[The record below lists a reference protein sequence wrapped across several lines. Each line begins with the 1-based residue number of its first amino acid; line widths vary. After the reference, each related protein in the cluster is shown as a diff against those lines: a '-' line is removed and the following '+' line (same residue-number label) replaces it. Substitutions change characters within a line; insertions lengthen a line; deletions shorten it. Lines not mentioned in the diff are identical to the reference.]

1 MNFGFAKDRIRLNR
15 RLGKACEC
23 ECRGRVDNNPRGV
36 RQRVIADVTERR
48 RVGHTFTG
56 DEALQFELR
65 AWRA

>member
-1 MNFGFAKDRIRLNR
+1 MNFWFAKYRIPLNR

-23 ECRGRVDNNPRGV
+23 CGRVGNTKGV

-48 RVGHTFTG
+48 RVGHSFTG

-65 AWRA
+65 AWCA